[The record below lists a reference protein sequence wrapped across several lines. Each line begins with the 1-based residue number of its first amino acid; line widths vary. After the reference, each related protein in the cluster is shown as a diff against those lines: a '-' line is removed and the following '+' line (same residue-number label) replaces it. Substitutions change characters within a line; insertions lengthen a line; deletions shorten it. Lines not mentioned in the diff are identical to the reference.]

1 MAKSYPHFRGIDK
14 EQTMTD
20 LAKRLAALNAQ
31 KGTALHAVTQDMGA
45 VLDRIEQFW
54 DTNEPRVKTAVQHI
68 EQALGALKTAA
79 PEGYVSDQPAE
90 GKPEEEPPATDASE
104 SRDQEAPEAG

>member
-1 MAKSYPHFRGIDK
+1 
-14 EQTMTD
+14 MT
-20 LAKRLAALNAQ
+20 LAQRLNALNAQ

-79 PEGYVSDQPAE
+79 PEGYVSSQPAE
-90 GKPEEEPPATDASE
+90 GRSEEPPATDASE